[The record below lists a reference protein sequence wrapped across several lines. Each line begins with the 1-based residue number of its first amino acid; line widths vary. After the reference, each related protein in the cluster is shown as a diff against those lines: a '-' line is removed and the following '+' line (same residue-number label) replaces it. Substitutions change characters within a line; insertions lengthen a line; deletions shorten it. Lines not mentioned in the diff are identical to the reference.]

1 MLQTS
6 FGSFEPTLPPGAW
19 DNIALKLDNKDKQ
32 RKVFF
37 WRWILAAGFAV
48 LLGVGV
54 SYYALKKDQQEGI
67 SGKSNS
73 PIIKQQ
79 SSPQGESETKP
90 GDNAISQG
98 TEENNYRNLKTNQEK
113 AVISEGVKNR
123 DAIRPDNLINGQ
135 GANSGALNQTDNHKP
150 SAEVTE
156 QSKQVVRIPEFDL
169 DNAGIQAAIFMPENT
184 GNKDVLSFGPQ
195 MYFPKHSPW
204 SFGVNVMQNQSGTGY
219 SVNPEFSGYVHKNYL
234 KRMAEGERSLGAIQS
249 GFWAA
254 FRLNKKFSL
263 MGGVNYAQRNSRQ
276 QFSFEDEVPVV
287 LVPGRKPDKFG
298 NYPIIGYFSPSGRT
312 EYNGF
317 SRITLFEIPVGIMG
331 HFALNR
337 NWTLRP
343 AMTMNFGRIVSET
356 GSTLDYQLLTVTG
369 LNTSWF
375 RKQIITPTAALGI
388 TRTLKN
394 GLDFGVFA
402 NSSYNATPV
411 YVSGATVRPR
421 TWAVGLG
428 TQLIWTLK

>member
-1 MLQTS
+1 MLQNS
-6 FGSFEPTLPPGAW
+6 FGSFEPALPPGAW
-19 DNIALKLDNKDKQ
+19 DNIALKLDQKDKH
-32 RKVFF
+32 RKIFF

-48 LLGVGV
+48 LLGVGAT
-54 SYYALKKDQQEGI
+54 YFTLKHEQGDVNT
-67 SGKSNS
+67 GKSNTSSINIDKS
-73 PIIKQQ
+73 PVHVD
-79 SSPQGESETKP
+79 SEPIT
-90 GDNAISQG
+90 GDNAVSQESKEAHKSN
-98 TEENNYRNLKTNQEK
+98 TRTAPEK
-113 AVISEGVKNR
+113 SVISPDAASHNVNR
-123 DAIRPDNLINGQ
+123 NNNNNRKSGESGLINNDESITVAG
-135 GANSGALNQTDNHKP
+135 D
-150 SAEVTE
+150 
-156 QSKQVVRIPEFDL
+156 QVRHIIRIPEFDL
-169 DNAGIQAAIFMPENT
+169 NNAALKALLFMPEHSAD
-184 GNKDVLSFGPQ
+184 KDVVNFAPQ
-195 MYFPKHSPW
+195 LYFPKHSPW

-254 FRLNKKFSL
+254 FRLSKKFSV
-263 MGGVNYAQRNSRQ
+263 MGGVNYAQRNTRQ

-317 SRITLFEIPVGIMG
+317 SRITLFEVPVGIMG

-375 RKQIITPTAALGI
+375 RKQIVTPAASIGI
-388 TRTLKN
+388 TRSVSN

-402 NSSYNATPV
+402 NSAYNATPV

-421 TWAVGLG
+421 TWAIGLG